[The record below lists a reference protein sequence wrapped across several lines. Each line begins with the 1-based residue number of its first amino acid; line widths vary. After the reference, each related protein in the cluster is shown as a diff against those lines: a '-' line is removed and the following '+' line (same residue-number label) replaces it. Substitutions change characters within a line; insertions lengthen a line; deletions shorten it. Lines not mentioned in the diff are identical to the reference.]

1 MLGLINME
9 HAKQFVVKFD
19 TGYYNNFLMPEDAA
33 QCQRMIEE
41 FMTLVEQNALIGSQ
55 GAQIMKQF
63 CTFVQ
68 TEDVWH
74 LADMVVPQFRQSRSE
89 K

>member
-1 MLGLINME
+1 ME
-9 HAKQFVVKFD
+9 QAKQFLVKFD

-41 FMTLVEQNALIGSQ
+41 FMALVEHNALTGPE
-55 GAQIMKQF
+55 GAQIMQQF

-68 TEDVWH
+68 MDDVWH
-74 LADMVVPQFRQSRSE
+74 LADMVVP
-89 K
+89 